1 VRPIEES
8 YGRATGHPWRLKGT
22 TTALAKMEPSVPTKK
37 FYIISAAKFCV
48 TVTNLSLSA
57 SKEVQEKTIKG
68 ILFSVS
74 RLLVTYM
81 G

>member
-1 VRPIEES
+1 
-8 YGRATGHPWRLKGT
+8 
-22 TTALAKMEPSVPTKK
+22 MEPSVPTKK